1 MGTQAGCAFT
11 TLVLF
16 FYYVWANRS
25 RGGKQE
31 ERTEEAYMN
40 PDAWAT
46 MTDRE
51 NKSFRYTY

>member
-16 FYYVWANRS
+16 LYYVWANRR
-25 RGGKQE
+25 RGDKQE
-31 ERTEEAYMN
+31 ERSEEAYMN
-40 PDAWAT
+40 PNAWAA